1 MKQDGEAG
9 RAGSLAAEK
18 RCIMV
23 VGPSGAGKSTLLKS
37 LGLMDGQVKKTE
49 ALVYLD
55 RAIDTPGEML
65 SVPRYYNAIIL
76 NSVRAS
82 LILFVIDA
90 GRRTRLPARIA
101 LALKAPVL
109 GVIAKTDAASPADL
123 ADAEAALKGAGVE
136 DLVRVS
142 AKSGEG
148 LEELQRR
155 LFSRSRPGTA
165 RRYSRQPRGF
175 GPAHNG
181 GEL

>member
-1 MKQDGEAG
+1 MRQDKEALCA
-9 RAGSLAAEK
+9 RNLEDED
-18 RCIMV
+18 RPVMV

-55 RAIDTPGEML
+55 KAIDTPGEML

-82 LILFVIDA
+82 LILFVVDA

-109 GVIAKTDAASPADL
+109 GVIAKTDAASPAEL
-123 ADAEAALKGAGVE
+123 AEAEATLKGAGVE

-155 LFSRSRPGTA
+155 LFSRSRPGTD
-165 RRYSRQPRGF
+165 RTYGRQPRGL

>member
-1 MKQDGEAG
+1 MNRDGEAG
-9 RAGSLAAEK
+9 CARSLAGEG
-18 RCIMV
+18 RRIMV

-55 RAIDTPGEML
+55 EAIDTPGEML

-90 GRRTRLPARIA
+90 GRKTRLPARIA

-109 GVIAKTDAASPADL
+109 GVIAKTDAASPAEL
-123 ADAEAALKGAGVE
+123 AEAEATLEGAGVKE
-136 DLVRVS
+136 VVRVS

-148 LEELQRR
+148 IEELQSR
-155 LFSRSRPGTA
+155 LFSQSRPA
-165 RRYSRQPRGF
+165 
-175 GPAHNG
+175 
-181 GEL
+181 